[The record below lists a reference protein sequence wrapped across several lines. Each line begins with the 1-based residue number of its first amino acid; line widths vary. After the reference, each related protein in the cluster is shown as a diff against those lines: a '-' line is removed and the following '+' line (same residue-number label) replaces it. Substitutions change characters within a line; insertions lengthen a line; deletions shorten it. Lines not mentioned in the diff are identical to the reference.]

1 MNAREPHYMVAKDL
15 IRLQDVVARGI
26 RNAWVGSSSLSCGTA
41 SFSRPFVLSLQPFV
55 TPSIRPLKKSRWAK
69 VKAMMPGATTTT

>member
-1 MNAREPHYMVAKDL
+1 MAALRA
-15 IRLQDVVARGI
+15 AGGRGPLK
-26 RNAWVGSSSLSCGTA
+26 LSMA
-41 SFSRPFVLSLQPFV
+41 PPFAPASRPIQSVLQPFV